1 MAVAHYFLRYAI
13 AAALFA
19 VAADAFCQTPGAC
32 FPLAANNICGSS
44 FVGYGINS
52 LYFDEFPATGVNTDT
67 FNQVMIQRYETISVV
82 ADNFIS
88 NKGCSA
94 SASSFISQNFRYQL
108 SFWCSVII
116 RDNIMQ
122 SSCSCPPPAGSPV
135 HGPALCTAQCQ
146 IATASVQSLLN
157 DPTTCP
163 ATSNTTQSQGRTTT
177 LGTFQTYCSTTAP
190 ADLAT
195 PNGGPCYAGVDQ
207 DVQFCG
213 FLDATD
219 MANGCSSLPNDP
231 CCASRVS
238 GHPTNGTGV
247 TTSAPT
253 TPSPSVPNG
262 TPSNIGL
269 ICGVI
274 VGALVLLGVI
284 VGFLVQKRRRASRD
298 PMYVQHPTESLTYSQ
313 YLQDQRHKQ
322 DMEAS
327 GTYSS
332 PRVDYSEIEM
342 ATNGLND
349 SLRSP
354 LPTASMHNSS
364 PASGK
369 QSPYVRPTREYTPT
383 PPPPA
388 APPKDEVPSPA
399 SYGFRITSPP
409 PQGTPVS
416 NSAAPTAV
424 STEPPPH
431 HQAARARPAAV
442 ARELPPPAAK
452 PYTAPPPVRIGQ
464 VANSPQHPEPTVVKV
479 VHPYVPSIS
488 DELALSVDQD
498 VIVIRS
504 YDDGWAMGLIPNTG
518 KQGVFPLICTLPPE
532 DYAALLQ
539 NSVTE
544 PGSYSSLG
552 ELSVLSQISSRM
564 SSRLLDEEDRHAIA
578 YSGRNGIAPIR
589 APSHQPLP

>member
-108 SFWCSVII
+108 SFC
-116 RDNIMQ
+116 
-122 SSCSCPPPAGSPV
+122 CSCPPPAGSPV

-231 CCASRVS
+231 LLCF
-238 GHPTNGTGV
+238 
-247 TTSAPT
+247 
-253 TPSPSVPNG
+253 PSFRPSD
-262 TPSNIGL
+262 
-269 ICGVI
+269 
-274 VGALVLLGVI
+274 
-284 VGFLVQKRRRASRD
+284 KRHRRSPHRHQ
-298 PMYVQHPTESLTYSQ
+298 PHHRPQSPTEPKQHWFNLRGHCRRPRIARSHCRVLGPETVAEPPETRCMCNIHREPNIQQ

-332 PRVDYSEIEM
+332 PRGRLFRNRM

-383 PPPPA
+383 PPPPPL
-388 APPKDEVPSPA
+388 PPKMRSPA
-399 SYGFRITSPP
+399 PQATDSGSPGPP
-409 PQGTPVS
+409 PQGPGLQLKLPQQRYRPS
-416 NSAAPTAV
+416 RRPN
-424 STEPPPH
+424 

-452 PYTAPPPVRIGQ
+452 PYTAPPPVRIGPGRD
-464 VANSPQHPEPTVVKV
+464 SPQHPEPTVVKV

-488 DELALSVDQD
+488 DELALS
-498 VIVIRS
+498 
-504 YDDGWAMGLIPNTG
+504 
-518 KQGVFPLICTLPPE
+518 GVFPLICTLPPE
-532 DYAALLQ
+532 DYAALPPKLGDRA
-539 NSVTE
+539 
-544 PGSYSSLG
+544 GSYSSLG
-552 ELSVLSQISSRM
+552 ELSRPDQISSRHVIA
-564 SSRLLDEEDRHAIA
+564 SVDDEDP
-578 YSGRNGIAPIR
+578 PIR
-589 APSHQPLP
+589 APFTSSHCMSSVMGRPQ